1 MSRAHSVERLPS
13 WAAKTV
19 LKSIRVSPQK
29 LGLVVDLIRGKPVD
43 EALAQLSFCKKRIAV
58 DVKKALWSAISNAE
72 NNHNLDIDRLYI
84 SSAWVGR
91 ELILKRHQPRAK
103 GRAGSIKKQ
112 FSNLTL
118 VVTEIE
124 A

>member
-1 MSRAHSVERLPS
+1 MSRAHSTERLPS

-29 LGLVVDLIRGKPVD
+29 LGLVVDLVRGKPVG

-58 DVKKALWSAISNAE
+58 DVKKALWSVIANAE
-72 NNHNLDIDRLYI
+72 NNHNLDVDRLFVTQ
-84 SSAWVGR
+84 AWVGR
-91 ELILKRHQPRAK
+91 EFILKRHQPRAK

-112 FSNLTL
+112 FSNLTF
-118 VVTEIE
+118 VVTEM